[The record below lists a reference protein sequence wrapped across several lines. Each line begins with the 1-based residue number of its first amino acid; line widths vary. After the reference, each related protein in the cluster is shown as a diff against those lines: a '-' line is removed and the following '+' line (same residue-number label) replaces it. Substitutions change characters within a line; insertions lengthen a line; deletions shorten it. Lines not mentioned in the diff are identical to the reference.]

1 MSDFSLD
8 SRNRIGVV
16 LVVGMHRS
24 GTSAICRLL
33 DNAGIDFGTNLI
45 PPGDDNPLGFW
56 EDREFIAMNEE
67 LLGSVDAWQRVVLPT
82 LGSSEQWQHKATT
95 FLARRLDNSSSG
107 ATGVGLKDP
116 RVSRTLEQWLPLLD
130 TPQVLFVVRN
140 PLSVAHSL
148 NRRDGMSVEYGLA
161 LWFVYNFEA
170 LKTLQDHGVAFEV
183 VNYDRLMGGDTG
195 QKERIQKFLNLT
207 DLNMSLLERKLQ
219 HQRFDAS
226 DVHEDNFI
234 EGLSARLWEVLT
246 GDSRDY
252 RSFETAYKSV
262 MALYKPFSELADR
275 LYEAA
280 AYSAHVE
287 ADNRLLHDHIENLQT
302 EVNEAKRYSAHVE
315 SDNQLFREQIRKF
328 ELEIDESKL
337 YSTHLEADINSL
349 RQAIGFEQEQRLS
362 LEKTIRDLHNDSLR
376 KNQLLEHKESETAAT
391 LAEYDSLKEEYQE
404 LEKVRWQVDT
414 LLQQVYRSKSWRW
427 TAPLRH
433 ARRAFNAGIR
443 KTVLPV
449 RWMGSYFLRRL
460 SSVKARALVSSRQ
473 NAAALQH
480 LVDNRSLEKFWNP
493 FPDTMPP
500 ELPEIGLSVVL
511 YNNGRWLQTF
521 MESLLSQD
529 YPLDKIHLFFVDN
542 SSTDDTY
549 SKLNN
554 LLANN
559 AQRFASLTVER
570 RPNAGFGS
578 GHDYAIRKLDVDYVL
593 VSNVDLEFQRSAI
606 VNAVS
611 SALSDKDVASWELRQ
626 SPYEHPKYVDPV
638 TLQVNWSSHACVL
651 IDRKVYLAVGGYEPR
666 IFMYGEDV
674 ELSYRFRRAGYQLK
688 YLPRAVVFH
697 HTYESEGEIK
707 PLQFSGSTAANLLI
721 RCRYGNISDVL
732 VGYFLIFAL
741 AFRGAGFSGSRKL
754 VWRSLPGT
762 LSKSISFLLTR
773 KKSKAAFPFRGFD
786 YDLCREGAF
795 WESDRTVIDRLENLP
810 LVTVIT
816 RTVEGREA
824 LLNQAIVS
832 VMNQT
837 YPSIE
842 HIIAEDG
849 GDSTKALCEQV
860 RGISPERYE
869 IRHLECPKKGRS
881 HAANRA
887 LDEAAGQFVVILDDD
902 DLLLPDHIETLVTE
916 IMRNDSDAAY
926 SLAWDT
932 PVKYFDKSRGYYTE
946 HAHITLPLFYQEFD
960 REVLFHHNFLPI
972 QSVLFKHSLVGSSI
986 RFDEDLDYL
995 EDWVFWKRVSK
1006 DAKFQFVPKTTSLYK
1021 TPACA
1026 SENLRRKRLLD
1037 DSYPIANKRP
1047 IM

>member
-1 MSDFSLD
+1 M
-8 SRNRIGVV
+8 GVV

-33 DNAGIDFGTNLI
+33 DNAGVDFGTNLI

-56 EDREFIAMNEE
+56 EDRDFIGMNEE

-82 LGSSEQWQHKATT
+82 LGSSEQWQRKAKT
-95 FLARRLDNSSSG
+95 FLARWLDNRSSG
-107 ATGVGLKDP
+107 AAAVGLKDP
-116 RVSRTLEQWLPLLD
+116 RVSRTLEQWLPFLKR
-130 TPQVLFVVRN
+130 PQVLFVVRN

-170 LKTLQDHGVAFEV
+170 FKALQDHCVAFQV
-183 VNYDRLMGGDTG
+183 VNYDLLMGGDTD
-195 QKERIQKFLNLT
+195 QKEQIQNFLGLT

-219 HQRFDAS
+219 HQRFDTS

-234 EGLSARLWEVLT
+234 EELSARFWEVLT
-246 GDSRDY
+246 SDSPDY
-252 RSFETAYKSV
+252 GSFETAYKSV
-262 MALYKPFSELADR
+262 MAFYKPFSDLADR
-275 LYEAA
+275 LNEAQE
-280 AYSAHVE
+280 YSSHVE
-287 ADNRLLHDHIENLQT
+287 ADNQLL
-302 EVNEAKRYSAHVE
+302 
-315 SDNQLFREQIRKF
+315 REQVRKF
-328 ELEIDESKL
+328 ELEADESKR
-337 YSTHLEADINSL
+337 YATHLEADIESLHASIDHLEGDLDGL
-349 RQAIGFEQEQRLS
+349 RQTIASEQRQNRS
-362 LEKTIRDLHNDSLR
+362 MGKTINDLQNNLLR
-376 KNQLLEHKESETAAT
+376 QEELLEQKESEMADTVAK
-391 LAEYDSLKEEYQE
+391 YQSLQTDYQQ
-404 LEKVRWQVDT
+404 LEQVRWQVDV
-414 LLQQVYRSKSWRW
+414 LLQQLYSSKSWRW
-427 TAPLRH
+427 TAPLRYF
-433 ARRAFNAGIR
+433 RKVLSVGIR

-449 RWMGSYFLRRL
+449 RWMASYFLRRL

-473 NAAALQH
+473 NATALQH

-493 FPDTMPP
+493 FPDAMPP
-500 ELPEIGLSVVL
+500 ELPKIGLSVVL

-542 SSTDDTY
+542 SSTDDTH
-549 SKLNN
+549 SKLKD
-554 LLANN
+554 LLASN
-559 AQRFASLTVER
+559 AQRFASLQVAR

-578 GHDYAIRKLDVDYVL
+578 GHDYAIRKLNVDYVL
-593 VSNVDLEFQRSAI
+593 VSNVDLEFQREAI

-611 SALSDKDVASWELRQ
+611 AALSDKDVASWELRQ

-638 TLQVNWSSHACVL
+638 TLQVNWSSHACIL
-651 IDRKVYLAVGGYEPR
+651 IERKVYLEVGGYEPR

-741 AFRGAGFSGSRKL
+741 AFRGAGFNDSRRL
-754 VWRSLPGT
+754 LWRSLPGT
-762 LSKSISFLLTR
+762 LAKSMFFLATR
-773 KKSKAAFPFRGFD
+773 EKSKAAFPFRGFD

-795 WESDRTVIDRLENLP
+795 WESDRAIIDQLEDLP

-824 LLNQAIVS
+824 LLNQAIFS

-837 YPSIE
+837 YPSIQ
-842 HIIAEDG
+842 HIITEDG

-860 RGISPERYE
+860 GGVSPERYE
-869 IRHLECPKKGRS
+869 IRHLRCPKKGRA

-887 LDEAAGQFVVILDDD
+887 LDEAAGQYVVILDDD
-902 DLLLPDHIETLVTE
+902 DLLLPDHIEALVTE
-916 IMRNDSDAAY
+916 ILRNDSDAAY

-972 QSVLFKHSLVGSSI
+972 QSVLFKRSLAGQTI

-995 EDWVFWKRVSK
+995 EDWVFWKRLTK
-1006 DAKFQFVPKTTSLYK
+1006 GADFRFVKKTTSIYK
-1021 TPACA
+1021 TPL
-1026 SENLRRKRLLD
+1026 SVNENFARRRLLD
-1037 DSYPIANKRP
+1037 EAYKIASERP
-1047 IM
+1047 IS